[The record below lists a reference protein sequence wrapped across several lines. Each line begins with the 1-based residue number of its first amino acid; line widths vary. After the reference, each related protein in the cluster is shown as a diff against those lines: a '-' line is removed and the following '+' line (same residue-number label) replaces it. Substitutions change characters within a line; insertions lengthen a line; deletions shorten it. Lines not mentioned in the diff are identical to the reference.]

1 MAKILKL
8 LRIGNSIL
16 FELLLAFLIVFAF
29 LVRTSP
35 VQTKL
40 AQIASSYFSDE
51 LKTTFKVSRVSIVFF
66 NKIAL
71 DGVTIKDRQ
80 HKNIAQF
87 ESLLLTLKSINNIKK
102 EIRFKKLEIKGGDFN
117 LYQAKTTGAFNFDFI
132 IDYFSSPDA
141 SKDGNPYSLKIDKLS
156 LINVNARYD
165 DYNFKN
171 FRDEINYD
179 HVELKKLYVFANDF
193 SYKNGVLRAS
203 IHQLSLHERCG
214 LKIKQFSCYAKISD
228 KGIVTK
234 QLRFKTN
241 QSTAYLPKFAMY
253 FSKWHDFYYFDDKV
267 FFDAQLEKSY
277 IAMKDIQ
284 YFASEL
290 GGMEQFCV
298 ISASSVTDC
307 LKKMNIK
314 NVDLSF
320 GKGTQI
326 KGDIVLPDFRYLHN
340 LAYYNVLET
349 AEINMDDI
357 EEFGFPIVSGLTKID
372 LHPYVKNLKKVKFN
386 QLSITGT
393 NQHCLINS
401 KKIETPLG
409 NLSLKKELIIDYISG
424 NDTYK
429 FNTSLKNNQSIVID
443 SFNVGKLIQQKN
455 IGKVSGSIS
464 LNGLFDFNS
473 IFQIDTL
480 KSKINTFNFHNY
492 NYKNITLN
500 SFSFKDNTIKLNAE
514 IEDENLTAKFETA
527 AKFSS
532 KNEIKLSTECK
543 LINPTALGFTNQ
555 PNTSISGEFDCDF
568 EDITS
573 SHLLGQLVGHNLKII
588 QNENTFVLQDFDF
601 NSSNING
608 IYNYT
613 LNSSILNAELIG
625 KINLNEIY
633 NDYKIYAQQIL
644 TNYPISTSK
653 KIVNDFKFEFE
664 FQKTN
669 ELIKLLKL
677 PIYISNKTSLKGV
690 LSDNNCHIALNS
702 KEIKLP
708 KIQFQNISF
717 NAGITNKSFS
727 SDLRIKKTTLFD
739 SLEINAIV
747 LSSEGKNNTIANTL
761 DFKSIHD
768 QKSELKF
775 NLESPNPSIFKAI
788 IAPSSFYLNKNKWEI
803 NQIATI
809 EFTSGNFFINNLLAQ
824 HNKESIEINGDLAS
838 TSTPAFIN
846 INQFQLNNLNFLFDK
861 SSQLEG
867 ILTTSAEIKNLKEN
881 LSIACNASV
890 ENLVFNKE
898 KIGTIDT
905 HADWNYQTQK
915 MNLNGKMDYKNIPSF
930 NFDGFIFTN
939 TEKNIHLSLYL
950 QHTDLHFSNSFID
963 QSILSN
969 VQGEISGEINLTGTL
984 YNPEIQGKVSVLNG
998 KVKSEDFGTWFS
1010 INGDIDINKNGFYAD
1025 NIPFTDEEGH
1035 TGSLIATI
1043 YHDNFTNWNYD
1054 INIQTLENISFQ
1066 NGIRTLNDKFL
1077 LLNTR
1082 FTEDEVY
1089 FGKVYATGEI
1099 NINGTTEN
1107 ANVTTDLST
1116 NTGSLI
1122 SIPMYGATNYEESN
1136 FIEFISNKVKD
1147 TLKTKSNYSQFDLN
1161 LDLKFHVTPS
1171 TQVKLIFNER
1181 TGDEIIAYGN
1191 GDISIKM
1198 DPSGKISMNGLYT
1211 IKNDKTNQSTY
1222 TFVLGPIKQNFNI
1235 QEEGTISWSGDPYEA
1250 LLDLTTYY
1258 TVTTNLKDILPAEST
1273 NSQTMQAVKCKL
1285 KLQETIKQP
1294 KIAFEFELPSA
1305 GTGINDDAKAAI
1317 SRINTNKDELNKQFI
1332 SLFLWKKF
1340 QPLLSSS
1347 TSVGTNAV
1355 ADLVSSQINSILGDL
1370 SKEYKLNLTYNT
1382 ASNNLTTQGN
1392 QDINNTQNADK
1403 IAIGVSKNF
1412 FDGKLIVNGTIGRAS
1427 VTSLNT
1433 PQSILISNFNL
1444 EYKLTKK
1451 GNLSINGFNETNDLN
1466 TSIQLNSLN
1475 TQGIGL
1481 SYKNDFSSLNDF
1493 ELYQG
1498 FLDIFRKKDK
1508 KRIMKPNRTNL
1519 QPIPKKSS
1527 PNTKTPSPT
1536 ATVK

>member
-8 LRIGNSIL
+8 LRIGNGIL

-40 AQIASSYFSDE
+40 AQIASSYFSKE

-71 DGVTIKDRQ
+71 DGVTIKDRNN
-80 HKNIAQF
+80 KNIAQF
-87 ESLLLTLKSINNIKK
+87 QSLLLTLRSVNNIKN
-102 EIRFKKLEIKGGDFN
+102 EIRFKKLEIKNGDFN

-132 IDYFSSPDA
+132 VNYFSSNEK
-141 SKDGNPYSLKIDKLS
+141 SKSGKPLSLIIDKLS
-156 LINVNARYD
+156 LINVDARYD

-193 SYKNGVLRAS
+193 SYKNGVVRAS

-214 LKIKQFSCYAKISD
+214 LNIKQFACYAKVSD

-234 QLRFKTN
+234 ELRFKTN
-241 QSTAYLPKFAMY
+241 QSTVYLPKFAMY

-267 FFDAQLEKSY
+267 FFDAHLEKSY
-277 IAMKDIQ
+277 VAMKDIQ

-290 GGMEQFCV
+290 AGMEQFCV
-298 ISASSVTDC
+298 VSATSVTDC

-320 GKGTQI
+320 GKGTHV

-349 AEINMDDI
+349 AEINLEDV
-357 EEFGFPIVSGLTKID
+357 ENFGFPIVSGLTKIS
-372 LHPYVKNLKKVKFN
+372 LHPYVNNLKKVKFN

-393 NQHCLINS
+393 NQHCLINT

-409 NLSLKKELIIDYISG
+409 NLALKKNVIIDYVKS

-429 FNTSLKNNQSIVID
+429 FNTPLNNYQSIVID
-443 SFNVGKLIQQKN
+443 SFNIGQLIQQEN

-473 IFQIDTL
+473 IFQIDSL
-480 KSKINTFNFHNY
+480 KSKINSLNFYNY
-492 NYKNITLN
+492 NYKDITIN
-500 SFSFKDNTIKLNAE
+500 SFRFRNNSIKLNAA
-514 IEDENLTAKFETA
+514 IEDKNLTANFETS
-527 AKFSS
+527 AKFTD

-543 LINPTALGFTNQ
+543 EINLTALGITKE
-555 PNTSISGEFDCDF
+555 PNTTISGEFDFNFD
-568 EDITS
+568 DINS
-573 SHLLGQLVGHNLKII
+573 NHLLGHLIGHHLKITKSEKKLI
-588 QNENTFVLQDFDF
+588 VDDIEF
-601 NSSNING
+601 NSSKENG
-608 IYNYT
+608 IYNYN
-613 LNSSILNAELIG
+613 LNSSIVNAELIG
-625 KINLNEIY
+625 KIDIKQILT
-633 NDYKIYAQQIL
+633 DYKIYAQQIL
-644 TNYPISTSK
+644 TNYPITSSE
-653 KIVNDFKFEFE
+653 KIVNDFKFEFV

-669 ELIKLLKL
+669 ELVQLLDL
-677 PIYISNKTSLKGV
+677 PLNISKKTTLKGV
-690 LSDNNCHIALNS
+690 LSDNNCYIALNS
-702 KEIKLP
+702 KDIELP
-708 KIQFQNISF
+708 NFQFQNISF
-717 NAGITNKSFS
+717 NAGITNNSYS
-727 SDLRIKKTTLFD
+727 SELRIKKIILFD
-739 SLEINAIV
+739 SLQLNSIA
-747 LSSEGKNNTIANTL
+747 LSSEGKNNNLTNTL
-761 DFKSIHD
+761 NFKSIHD
-768 QKSELKF
+768 QKSDLKF
-775 NLESPNPSIFKAI
+775 NLESRSPTMFKAMI
-788 IAPSSFYLNKNKWEI
+788 YPSTFYLNQNKWEI
-803 NQIATI
+803 NQVASI
-809 EFTSGNFFINNLLAQ
+809 EYTPENLFINNLFAQ
-824 HNKESIEINGDLAS
+824 HNKESIELNGDLS
-838 TSTPAFIN
+838 SSNNPAILN
-846 INQFQLNNLNFLFDK
+846 IKQFQLNNLNFLFDNT
-861 SSQLEG
+861 SELEG
-867 ILTTSAEIKNLKEN
+867 TLTTNAEIKSLREN
-881 LSIACNASV
+881 LTIKCGASITNFII
-890 ENLVFNKE
+890 NNE
-898 KIGTIDT
+898 KIGNIETY
-905 HADWNYQTQK
+905 ANWNYISQK
-915 MNLNGKMDYKNIPSF
+915 INVNGKMEYKNVPSF
-930 NFDGFIFTN
+930 NFDGFVNTN
-939 TEKNIHLSLYL
+939 AEKEMNLSIYL

-984 YNPEIQGKVSVLNG
+984 SNPEVQGKVNVING
-998 KVKSEDFGTWFS
+998 KVKATDFGSWFTL
-1010 INGDIDINKNGFYAD
+1010 NGDISINKNGFFAD
-1025 NIPFTDEEGH
+1025 NIPFVDEEGH
-1035 TGSLIATI
+1035 SGSLIATI

-1054 INIQTLENISFQ
+1054 INIQTLENINPQ
-1066 NGIRTLNDKFL
+1066 NGLRTLNDKFL
-1077 LLNTR
+1077 LLNTD
-1082 FTEDEVY
+1082 FKEDEVY

-1099 NINGTTEN
+1099 NINGTTEY

-1116 NTGSLI
+1116 NVGSSI
-1122 SIPMYGATNYEESN
+1122 NIPMFGATNYEESN
-1136 FIEFISNKVKD
+1136 FIEFKQNKITD
-1147 TLKTKSNYSQFDLN
+1147 TINPKSIYSQFDLD

-1181 TGDEIIAYGN
+1181 TGDEIIAYGS
-1191 GDISIKM
+1191 GDISLKM
-1198 DPSGKISMNGLYT
+1198 DPSGNIAMNGLYT

-1258 TVTTNLKDILPAEST
+1258 TVTTNLKEIIPAEST

-1294 KIAFEFELPSA
+1294 KIAFEFELPNT

-1347 TSVGTNAV
+1347 TDVGTNAV

-1382 ASNNLTTQGN
+1382 ASNNLNNENN
-1392 QDINNTQNADK
+1392 QDINNLQNSDK

-1412 FDGKLIVNGTIGRAS
+1412 FDGKLVVNGSIGRAS

-1451 GNLSINGFNETNDLN
+1451 GNLSVNGFNETNDLN

-1481 SYKNDFSSLNDF
+1481 SYRNDFSSLNDF

-1498 FLDIFRKKDK
+1498 FLDIFRRKEK
-1508 KRIMKPNRTNL
+1508 KRIIKPNRSNV
-1519 QPIPKKSS
+1519 QPIPTKKHS
-1527 PNTKTPSPT
+1527 NNKTTTPT

>member
-8 LRIGNSIL
+8 LRIGNGIL

-40 AQIASSYFSDE
+40 AQFASSYFSKE
-51 LKTTFKVSRVSIVFF
+51 LKTTFKVDRVSIVFF

-71 DGVTIKDRQ
+71 DGVTIKDKQ

-87 ESLLLTLKSINNIKK
+87 QSLFLTLRSINNIKK
-102 EIRFKKLEIKGGDFN
+102 EIRFKKLEVKNGDFN
-117 LYQAKTTGAFNFDFI
+117 LYQAKTTGDFNFDFI
-132 IDYFSSPDA
+132 IDYFSSPDE
-141 SKDGNPYSLKIDKLS
+141 SKSSKSYALKIDKLS
-156 LINVNARYD
+156 LINVDARYD

-171 FRDEINYD
+171 FSDEINYD

-193 SYKNGVLRAS
+193 SFKNGVIKAS

-214 LKIKQFSCYAKISD
+214 LNIKQFSCYAKVSNR
-228 KGIVTK
+228 GIVTK
-234 QLRFKTN
+234 ELRFKTN
-241 QSTAYLPKFAMY
+241 LSTVYLPKFAMY

-277 IAMKDIQ
+277 VAMKDIQ

-290 GGMEQFCV
+290 EGMEQFCV
-298 ISASSVTDC
+298 VSASSVTDC

-320 GKGTQI
+320 GQGTHV
-326 KGDIVLPDFRYLHN
+326 KGDIILPDFRYLHN

-349 AEINMDDI
+349 AEINLKDVED
-357 EEFGFPIVSGLTKID
+357 FGFPVVSGLTNID
-372 LHPYVKNLKKVKFN
+372 LHPYVENLKKVKFN

-393 NQHCLINS
+393 NQHCLINT

-409 NLSLKKELIIDYISG
+409 NLALKKDLIIDYIRSS
-424 NDTYK
+424 DRYK
-429 FNTSLKNNQSIVID
+429 FTTSLKTNQSIEID
-443 SFNVGKLIQQKN
+443 SFNLGKLINQEK
-455 IGKVSGSIS
+455 IGSLSGSVS
-464 LNGLFDFNS
+464 LSGLFDFNS
-473 IFQIDTL
+473 VFQIDSLRSTI
-480 KSKINTFNFHNY
+480 KSFKFNNY
-492 NYKNITLN
+492 NYKDIGIK
-500 SFSFKDNTIKLNAE
+500 SFSLHDNSIQLKAE
-514 IEDENLTAKFETA
+514 IEDENLNIELESVAKLT
-527 AKFSS
+527 S
-532 KNEIKLSTECK
+532 KSEIKLSAECEK
-543 LINPTALGFTNQ
+543 INLTAIGFSQQ
-555 PNTSISGEFDCDF
+555 PNTTLSGEFDINFD
-568 EDITS
+568 DINS
-573 SHLLGQLVGHNLKII
+573 NHILGHFLGHKMKFT
-588 QNENTFVLQDFDF
+588 QNETALYVHDIEF
-601 NSSNING
+601 NSSKENG
-608 IYNYT
+608 VYNYH
-613 LNSSILNAELIG
+613 LNSSIVNADLIG
-625 KINLNEIY
+625 KIDIDQIY

-644 TNYPISTSK
+644 TNYPITSSQ
-653 KIVNDFKFEFE
+653 KIINDFKFEFV
-664 FQKTN
+664 FLQTD
-669 ELIKLLKL
+669 ELVHLLNL
-677 PIYISNKTSLKGV
+677 PIHISNKTILKGV
-690 LSDNNCHIALNS
+690 LSDNNCYLAINS
-702 KEIKLP
+702 KEIELP
-708 KIQFQNISF
+708 DIQLKNISF
-717 NAGITNKSFS
+717 SAGISNNSYT

-739 SLEINAIV
+739 SLQLNSLA
-747 LSSEGKNNTIANTL
+747 LSSEGKNNIIQNTL
-761 DFKSIHD
+761 TFHSIHD
-768 QKSELKF
+768 QKSVLKF
-775 NLESPNPSIFKAI
+775 NLENPNPTTFKAL
-788 IAPSSFYLNKNKWEI
+788 IAPSSFYLNQNKWEI
-803 NQIATI
+803 NKTATI
-809 EFTSGNFFINNLLAQ
+809 EYTSENLFITNLFAQ

-838 TSTPAFIN
+838 ITSPAI
-846 INQFQLNNLNFLFDK
+846 IQIQQFQLNNLDFLLDNTSK
-861 SSQLEG
+861 LEG
-867 ILTTSAEIKNLKEN
+867 TLTTSAELKNLKSN
-881 LSIACNASV
+881 LSISCNASV
-890 ENLVFNKE
+890 SNLVYNKE
-898 KIGTIDT
+898 KIGTIQT
-905 HADWNYQTQK
+905 HVDWDYLSQK
-915 MNLNGKMDYKNIPSF
+915 MNLNGKLDYKNIPSF
-930 NFDGFIFTN
+930 NFEGFVFTN
-939 TEKNIHLSLYL
+939 TEKNIHLSFYL

-969 VQGEISGEINLTGTL
+969 IQGEITGELNLNGTL
-984 YNPEIQGKVSVLNG
+984 YNPEIQGKITVING
-998 KVKSEDFGTWFS
+998 KVKAKDFGTWFT

-1035 TGSLIATI
+1035 TGSLVATI
-1043 YHDNFTNWNYD
+1043 YHENFTNWTYD
-1054 INIQTLENISFQ
+1054 INIQTLENLSFQ
-1066 NGIRTLNDKFL
+1066 NGIRSVNDKFL
-1077 LLNTR
+1077 LLNTE
-1082 FTEDEVY
+1082 FKEDEVY

-1116 NTGSLI
+1116 NIGSTI

-1136 FIEFISNKVKD
+1136 FIEFKSKKVKD
-1147 TLKTKSNYSQFDLN
+1147 NISKIADYSQFALD

-1191 GDISIKM
+1191 GDISLKM
-1198 DPSGKISMNGLYT
+1198 DPSGNISMNGLYT
-1211 IKNDKTNQSTY
+1211 INNDKSNQSTY

-1235 QEEGTISWSGDPYEA
+1235 QEEGTISWSGDPYDA

-1258 TVTTNLKDILPAEST
+1258 LVTTNLKDILPAEST

-1294 KIAFEFELPSA
+1294 KIAFEFELPSG

-1347 TSVGTNAV
+1347 TNVGTNAV
-1355 ADLVSSQINSILGDL
+1355 ADLVSSQINSVLGDL

-1382 ASNNLTTQGN
+1382 ASNNLSNQGN

-1451 GNLSINGFNETNDLN
+1451 GNLSINGFNETNDVN

-1481 SYKNDFSSLNDF
+1481 SYRNDFSSLNDF

-1498 FLDIFRKKDK
+1498 FLDIFRRKDK
-1508 KRIMKPNRTNL
+1508 KRILKPNRSNL
-1519 QPIPKKSS
+1519 QPIPTKK
-1527 PNTKTPSPT
+1527 NTNNKSTTPT